1 MASSDTTG
9 GKALHAHDE
18 ERRRDRRAAP
28 GDLHGAGV
36 RLRNSSRRKSTT
48 QKRLDWHEDSTDKEM
63 GFGKRLVD
71 GQYAWRGGGISGR
84 AARSVLRRRHTR
96 PEDLVSYAFTFDW
109 RAPRR
114 LHFLSEGLRSLSQW
128 TTAIWH
134 RLRETR
140 AQLRLSELLKS
151 KAFENSS
158 SRGTVHSYRSPGRG
172 LRIMG

>member
-63 GFGKRLVD
+63 GFGKRLFD

-114 LHFLSEGLRSLSQW
+114 LHCWSEGLRSLSQW
-128 TTAIWH
+128 TTAIWPQIE
-134 RLRETR
+134 RDASTATAERTSQKQGFRE
-140 AQLRLSELLKS
+140 
-151 KAFENSS
+151 
-158 SRGTVHSYRSPGRG
+158 
-172 LRIMG
+172 